1 MGIDGFIYLVYI
13 RMDGFIYLLVLAE
26 RVLRGDSF
34 LMYSST
40 LFLVPIATNSTSK
53 PMLRERAN
61 ENQTSE

>member
-53 PMLRERAN
+53 PML
-61 ENQTSE
+61 